1 MLLLEISERKE
12 LENFLGCRSILV
24 ILKLLLENSF
34 FLCSMEKGV
43 ADDVSLEGKVEIIVL
58 NIVLYKMRLGQEAKT
73 FLSTLSGD
81 FFVMLFA

>member
-1 MLLLEISERKE
+1 MLLLE
-12 LENFLGCRSILV
+12 
-24 ILKLLLENSF
+24 
-34 FLCSMEKGV
+34 V
-43 ADDVSLEGKVEIIVL
+43 ADDVSFEGKFEIIVL